1 MAKKNN
7 VNIKIAADVQDAKK
21 GIDKIT
27 QQLNKLQAETK
38 SKLSTYSKFGSAI
51 SGLGVAAAGIVKGI
65 AAAKQAISAM
75 SDAYET
81 QIKAEL
87 QLETAAKNNPYLDD
101 YSVSKLKAF
110 ASEMQAVSAVGD
122 ETLIPLMSQLAA
134 AGRTQ
139 SEIQSIMSAALDVSA
154 SGMMSL
160 DSAVRALNK
169 TFSGSAG
176 TLGNQIAE
184 LKNLTKEELESGE
197 AVKIVGE
204 HFKGMSKSVADSTG
218 GWVKFKN
225 SMGDFM
231 EVLGKPISALKN
243 FTGGVLSKVVD
254 GFSAAVSFFE
264 NGKTKAKELREELE
278 KLNGNKETATAQS
291 LQDEIDL
298 LEKDLEERKKRADF
312 LSSANQKEIKEELQ
326 KQIAIR
332 KTADESVKSL
342 EKQVRSFQKA
352 KDAYSINKN
361 SDEYKNAVAK
371 LDELSPQLEEAR
383 SKYNSAQ
390 KEIKALN
397 AAITKAMADTMV
409 EEAQKGAETVDAE
422 ISALESRL
430 ADLKA
435 QLDAMPKTDKPAELS
450 ESDRTALDAQKEYA
464 ETIKKLEEN
473 IRLRRQTGEVI
484 TEEAEKQMMLNAKV
498 AAYITAREKA
508 GNAMSDKNPWVKQV
522 LSDIELLSEEVDT
535 SKAVFDFI
543 GDGFKDAKEKIISE
557 LNSLDAEYKRLMTT
571 VDFSAIEDG
580 EEKKYQIYEAW
591 AQKRAELE
599 NQLKDLEKQSTGELV
614 EDWEQKMND
623 VCQKIVDI
631 TSSIASTMQSISDL
645 VQQNAQNEAKIKQA
659 QLEKIYKAGIISEA
673 AYYLQKEKIEKE
685 AAKKQYKM
693 QLAEWTSSIAQ
704 ATVNTAVGATKS
716 LTSAPFPINAVLAA
730 ATMAAG
736 SIQLATIIANKPT
749 PAYASGGIVGGSSYS
764 GDRVTAN
771 VNSGEMIL
779 NASQQRALWET
790 ANGAGGKNGGV
801 NLSVKNYA
809 GASVTPQIT
818 SDGIELLIKKTVN
831 AGLESGD
838 FTSSLIAAQA
848 SQNGTRYSS

>member
-1 MAKKNN
+1 MSKKNN

-21 GIDKIT
+21 GIDGVSQKLN
-27 QQLNKLQAETK
+27 QLTNSIQK
-38 SKLSTYSKFGSAI
+38 SKIEKFAQSFTLAGRTLNTAQKAFSA
-51 SGLGVAAAGIVKGI
+51 V
-65 AAAKQAISAM
+65 KQAISAM

-139 SEIQSIMSAALDVSA
+139 AEIQSIMSVALDVSA

-160 DSAVRALNK
+160 DSAVSALNK

-184 LKNLTKEELESGE
+184 LKNLTKEELASGE
-197 AVKIVGE
+197 AVRIVGE
-204 HFKGMSKSVADSTG
+204 RFKGMSKSVADSTG

-243 FTGGVLSKVVD
+243 ITGGVLSKVID

-264 NGKTKAKELREELE
+264 TGKTKARELREELE
-278 KLNGNKETATAQS
+278 KLNNNKETASAQS

-298 LEKDLEERKKRADF
+298 LEKDLEERKKRVEII
-312 LSSANQKEIKEELQ
+312 SSSNQKEINEELQ

-332 KTADESVKSL
+332 KTADEAVKSL
-342 EKQVRSFQKA
+342 DKQVKAAQKA
-352 KDAYSINKN
+352 KNAYSVNKN
-361 SDEYKNAVAK
+361 SDEYKNAVAN
-371 LDELSPQLEEAR
+371 LEELSPQLEEAR

-422 ISALESRL
+422 ISAMENRL
-430 ADLKA
+430 ADLKK
-435 QLDAMPKTDKPAELS
+435 QLAAMPKTTTQPAGSS
-450 ESDRTALDAQKEYA
+450 EADNTALDAQKEYA
-464 ETIKKLEEN
+464 ETIKKLEKN
-473 IRLRRQTGEVI
+473 IHLRRQTGEVI

-508 GNAMSDKNPWVKQV
+508 GNAMTDKNPWVKQV

-591 AQKRAELE
+591 AQKRAEYE
-599 NQLKDLEKQSTGELV
+599 NQLKELEKQNTGELV

-818 SDGIELLIKKTVN
+818 SDGIELIIKKTVN
-831 AGLESGD
+831 AGLESGE